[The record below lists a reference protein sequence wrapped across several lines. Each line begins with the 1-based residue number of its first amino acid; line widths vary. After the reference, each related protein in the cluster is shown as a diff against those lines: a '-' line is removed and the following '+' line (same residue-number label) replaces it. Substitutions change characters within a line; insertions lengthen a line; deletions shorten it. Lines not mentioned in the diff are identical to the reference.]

1 MRNSRNLAYIV
12 NNEFKFHTG
21 SSIFIAGDDGTRAFH
36 SNAPVAVG
44 DVVVATCASAD
55 AGGVFS
61 SRPIISEKSRN
72 NSSKSSAGGGGGG
85 PLGVLG

>member
-1 MRNSRNLAYIV
+1 MRNSRNLAHIV

-36 SNAPVAVG
+36 SNAAVG
-44 DVVVATCASAD
+44 DVVVATCASSDVA
-55 AGGVFS
+55 GVFS

-85 PLGVLG
+85 GPLGVLG

>member
-36 SNAPVAVG
+36 SNAAVG

-55 AGGVFS
+55 AGVFS

-85 PLGVLG
+85 PLGVFG